1 MPTTQTISHTK
12 ADILYD
18 GIHCGALG
26 GVVVALF
33 FFVIDAIGGEGFFT
47 PSLMGAV
54 LFEGATA
61 SEWSGARL
69 DLVAKYSVVHF
80 GVFGALGMAV
90 SFFVHEVELHMR
102 NPAEVFGLAF
112 VAFEV
117 LFFMAA
123 FVLMPGVIGVLGAG
137 RLFVVNLLAA
147 GAMGLFM
154 LGSHH
159 PGAWRRWLTDF
170 ARE

>member
-18 GIHCGALG
+18 GLHSGAIG
-26 GVVVALF
+26 GSVVALF
-33 FFVIDAIGGEGFFT
+33 FLVIDAFGGEALFT

-54 LFEGATA
+54 LFEGANA
-61 SEWSGARL
+61 LEVSGARL
-69 DLVAKYSVVHF
+69 NLVAQYSLVHF
-80 GVFGALGMAV
+80 AVFGALGMAV
-90 SFFVHEVELHMR
+90 AYFVHEVEMRSR
-102 NPAEVFGLAF
+102 NPAEVIGLAF
-112 VAFEV
+112 VAFEAV
-117 LFFMAA
+117 FFMAA
-123 FVLMPGVIGVLGAG
+123 YVVMPGVIEVVGAG

-147 GAMGLFM
+147 VAIALF
-154 LGSHH
+154 LFGSHH